1 MKINILKN
9 FNLAKVKTMGIA
21 AGAFGFFFLI
31 MMFSIR
37 AYPTIKP
44 SQISTFKITNFLILF
59 PLMLAGVMCLLFIYN
74 NKKIFKDGETK
85 TRFMYAI
92 GLILALFII
101 FSNLRYYLI
110 LITIM
115 VLVFVMY
122 AIYIIFGT
130 VIGEGMNKMYK
141 LASKMTQSDKEQEN
155 DEESD

>member
-9 FNLAKVKTMGIA
+9 FSLDKVKTMGLA

-31 MMFSIR
+31 MLFSIR

-44 SQISTFKITNFLILF
+44 SQISTFKMTNFFILF
-59 PLMLAGVMCLLFIYN
+59 PLMLAGVMFLLFIYN
-74 NKKIFKDGETK
+74 NKKMFKDGETK

-92 GLILALFII
+92 GVILALFIF

-115 VLVFVMY
+115 VLVFLVY
-122 AIYIIFGT
+122 AIYVIFGT
-130 VIGEGMNKMYK
+130 VIGEGMNKVYE
-141 LASKMTQSDKEQEN
+141 LASKMTESGEKQTN
-155 DEESD
+155 DEQS